1 MKIKVVVH
9 EAEEGGYWGEVPA
22 LPGCVSQGETLDD
35 LLNNLHEAVEGYL
48 SMDVEPL
55 EGAEKD
61 RILEL
66 AL

>member
-22 LPGCVSQGETLDD
+22 LPGCASQGETVEE
-35 LLNNLHEAVEGYL
+35 LLKNLHEAVEGYL
-48 SMDVEPL
+48 AADVET
-55 EGAEKD
+55 D
-61 RILEL
+61 RPAGERVLEL

>member
-22 LPGCVSQGETLDD
+22 LPGCASQGETIED
-35 LLNNLHEAVEGYL
+35 LLKNLHEAIEGYL
-48 SMDVEPL
+48 SVDLDATPAKGERVL
-55 EGAEKD
+55 E
-61 RILEL
+61 I

>member
-22 LPGCVSQGETLDD
+22 LPGCASQGETIDELMK
-35 LLNNLHEAVEGYL
+35 NLHEAVEGYL
-48 SMDVEPL
+48 SADVDPKRSAGE
-55 EGAEKD
+55 
-61 RILEL
+61 RVLEL